1 MPTKLAILILCLA
14 FVLAG
19 CQSAIEAV
27 EGGAATGVASLPTL
41 EAIVTSQS
49 TQASSLPTSAVSQVS
64 PPTLAKC
71 TVASSQPT
79 PDSTEQS
86 LFPAVSDVDWIQ
98 GSDTAAVT
106 FIEYS
111 DFQ

>member
-1 MPTKLAILILCLA
+1 MPTKFVILILCLA
-14 FVLAG
+14 FVLVG

-27 EGGAATGVASLPTL
+27 EGGAATGVASLPML

-49 TQASSLPTSAVSQVS
+49 SQASSLPATAVTQAS
-64 PPTLAKC
+64 PITLAKC
-71 TVASSQPT
+71 TVASSQPA

-86 LFPAVSDVDWIQ
+86 LFPAVSEKDWSQ
-98 GSDTAAVT
+98 GPDTAAVT
-106 FIEYS
+106 FIEYG

>member
-1 MPTKLAILILCLA
+1 MPTKTMILILCLA
-14 FVLAG
+14 FVLVG
-19 CQSAIEAV
+19 CQRAIEAV

-49 TQASSLPTSAVSQVS
+49 SQASSLPATTVTQASLV
-64 PPTLAKC
+64 TLAKC

-86 LFPAVSDVDWIQ
+86 LFPAVSDADWIQ
-98 GSDTAAVT
+98 GPDTATVT

>member
-27 EGGAATGVASLPTL
+27 GGGAATGVASLPTL
-41 EAIVTSQS
+41 EAIVTAQS
-49 TQASSLPTSAVSQVS
+49 SQASSLPTRAMTPASSLS
-64 PPTLAKC
+64 LAKC
-71 TVASSQPT
+71 TVVSSQPT
-79 PDSTEQS
+79 PDSTERS
-86 LFPAVSDVDWIQ
+86 LFPAVSDVDWVQ
-98 GSDTAAVT
+98 GPDTAAVT